1 MSRSLA
7 LNIVVV
13 FLLLI
18 LKKKCVEI
26 TECGNLL
33 NLLNGLK
40 NSNKK
45 ETNDVIQSFSFSLYR
60 RLNETQ
66 LNKVET

>member
-1 MSRSLA
+1 M
-7 LNIVVV
+7 
-13 FLLLI
+13 
-18 LKKKCVEI
+18 EI

-40 NSNKK
+40 VSNKK
-45 ETNDVIQSFSFSLYR
+45 KTNDVIRSFSFYLYR